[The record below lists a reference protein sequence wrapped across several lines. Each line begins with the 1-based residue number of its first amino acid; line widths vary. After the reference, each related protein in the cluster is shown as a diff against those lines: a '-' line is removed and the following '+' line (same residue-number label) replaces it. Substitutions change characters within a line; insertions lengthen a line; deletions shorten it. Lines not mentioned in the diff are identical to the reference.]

1 LNHGSNHFREENT
14 MSANVEKNIAYRE
27 GDQVPWHGLGNPL
40 KRGATMKQWLKAG
53 NLDWEVVTAPIHY
66 MVDGKKHTMDNKV
79 LCRVDDPTV
88 TFGTVG
94 PKWTPFQNAEV
105 LEFFREYV
113 DAGDMSLRT
122 AGMLGKGEVVW
133 ALAEME
139 RKFDLPGG
147 DSVEGNVLLMN
158 PHQYGKAAVALFTPI
173 VVVCQNTLQMA
184 MRAGQGRVS
193 IPHTREF
200 NERTRTEAKET
211 LGIAR
216 EQMEAFEQDANI
228 LVEKTM
234 NDEDVQEVLAA
245 VFGKQERVQAK
256 IIELYEGDGMGST
269 LEARVG
275 TAWGLLNAVTE
286 YYDWHSGREQKTR
299 LKSAWSGHGAVR
311 KRRVLEALL
320 AE

>member
-1 LNHGSNHFREENT
+1 
-14 MSANVEKNIAYRE
+14 MSANVEKNIAYRT
-27 GDQVPWHGLGNPL
+27 GDQVPWHGLANEV
-40 KRGATMKQWLKAG
+40 KKGATMKQWLKAG
-53 NLDWEVVTAPIHY
+53 NLDWEVLTAPINY
-66 MVDGKKHTMDNKV
+66 VVDGKKHTMPNKV
-79 LCRVDDPTV
+79 LCRKDDPTI

-94 PKWTPFQNAEV
+94 PQWVPFQNGEV

-113 DAGDMSLRT
+113 EAGDMSMRT
-122 AGMLGKGEVVW
+122 AGALGKGEVVW

-139 RKFDLPGG
+139 RDFNLPGG
-147 DSVEGNVLLMN
+147 DKVEGNVLLMN
-158 PHQYGKAAVALFTPI
+158 PHQYGKSAVVMFTPI

-184 MRAGQGRVS
+184 MRSGGGRVT

-200 NERTRTEAKET
+200 NESTRAEAKET

-234 NDEDVQEVLAA
+234 NEEDVVEVLAA

-256 IIELYEGDGMGST
+256 IIELYEGEGMGAT
-269 LEARVG
+269 LEARAG

-286 YYDWHSGREQKTR
+286 YYDHHSGREQKTR
-299 LKSAWSGHGAVR
+299 LKSAWGGHGAVR
-311 KRRVLEALL
+311 KRRTLEALL